1 MAKNS
6 AKTSAEKT
14 GKSKKHIL
22 GSGDK
27 SDFIVNM
34 TPEQTRKLCGVY
46 SMIAMILMALSSVP
60 YYISKAI
67 GFGSSYMMLRTENND
82 TTIFVIST
90 MLIATGFIGMVIFLI
105 ACMKN
110 EVMVKRNKAMIIF
123 VGIIISAAISALTS
137 YDVNSGLNGYLDR
150 AEGLIS
156 IIGYIGFFTIG
167 ICLTDEKWRRNAS
180 GTIIGIGTVNAV
192 MGILQ
197 SIPALGK
204 VIPSYYN
211 FLFLG
216 YKSEVRFAEY
226 FNAYGAYDASYAADG
241 LTCSPF
247 ALGALLT
254 VAAAFAVNRAIY
266 TESSAARVIC
276 LICTGIMSGAAVVTQ
291 TFPAMLGVGC
301 VLVVSLIVSIADS
314 KKNKGQVVSAVLSLV
329 TAGVIAAGVCITDN
343 FRMSNE
349 QIIFTDSVER
359 LGIANNSHSE
369 HSDGIYSTLWYD
381 GWLVFKENAVKG
393 VGPDNWSTMSH
404 NSEMME
410 TDRTYNEY
418 LDTAVTRGVLGL
430 ALYLIMLVITLV
442 KAARVMKETMKNGGD
457 KAAAVGAFTALIC
470 FAVQAFFNTTSICS
484 TPFFYLMIG
493 LIWSFEA
500 KGRITSSGK

>member
-359 LGIANNSHSE
+359 
-369 HSDGIYSTLWYD
+369 
-381 GWLVFKENAVKG
+381 
-393 VGPDNWSTMSH
+393 
-404 NSEMME
+404 
-410 TDRTYNEY
+410 
-418 LDTAVTRGVLGL
+418 
-430 ALYLIMLVITLV
+430 
-442 KAARVMKETMKNGGD
+442 KAK
-457 KAAAVGAFTALIC
+457 
-470 FAVQAFFNTTSICS
+470 
-484 TPFFYLMIG
+484 
-493 LIWSFEA
+493 
-500 KGRITSSGK
+500 